1 MICNLILTPIVVVI
15 RTVIQVVREVVR
27 TVCEWVSSVIRR
39 VVEVVERVC
48 SWLPWPL
55 SDICNWVTKLVE
67 VFETVWNW
75 VCREVIDRIIDW
87 IEAIVTYIIYIARWV
102 CWVIDWVVRL
112 PELLLCLA
120 GIETPKI
127 MRVCIKILTDDE
139 GVPAV
144 RPDEVDGMMRDA
156 AAILARCNIRLVV
169 ESSELIR
176 KPEFM
181 TGTRC
186 EFSGMFSDFFLWFSA
201 RACPCCPTVTVY
213 FVSSMDGASG
223 CAYPGSDWV
232 IVASP
237 NGGGDGTTVVQEI
250 GHLADLW
257 AHSSDPNNVM
267 TDQQQPGATHDQI
280 TRWQCCMIRTS
291 RFASTAGLRIPDLT
305 GVTTA
310 TTGLALRPADEPF
323 RRQERVSRPAAGAA
337 EAPAGAGPAAA
348 AALTAI
354 GLVLLTVKF
363 IQSRRR
369 ARRS

>member
-1 MICNLILTPIVVVI
+1 MICNLILTPIVVVV
-15 RTVIQVVREVVR
+15 RTLIQVVREVVR
-27 TVCEWVSSVIRR
+27 TVCEWVSSTIRR
-39 VVEVVERVC
+39 IVEVVERVC

-55 SDICNWVTKLVE
+55 SEICTWVTKLVE
-67 VFETVWNW
+67 VIETVWTW

-87 IEAIVTYIIYIARWV
+87 VEAIFTYIIYIARWV
-102 CWVIDWVVRL
+102 CWVIDWIVRL
-112 PELLLCLA
+112 PELLLCLV
-120 GIETPKI
+120 GIETPKV
-127 MRVCIKILTDDE
+127 MRVCIKVLTDAA
-139 GVPAV
+139 GNPAV
-144 RPDEVDGMMRDA
+144 QPAELDGMMRDA
-156 AAILARCNIRLVV
+156 AAIFARCNIRLVV
-169 ESSELIR
+169 ESSELIQ
-176 KPEFM
+176 KEEFL

-223 CAYPGSDWV
+223 CAYPGTDWV

-237 NGGGDGTTVVQEI
+237 GGGGDGTTIVQEI

-267 TDQQQPGATHDQI
+267 TDQPGGTHDQI
-280 TRWQCCMIRTS
+280 TDWQCCMIRTS

-305 GVTTA
+305 DVTTA
-310 TTGLALRPADEPF
+310 TTGLALRPAKEPY
-323 RRQERVSRPAAGAA
+323 RRQERGARRAERRA

-354 GLVLLTVKF
+354 GLLLLAVKF
-363 IQSRRR
+363 AQSRRR
-369 ARRS
+369 RRREG

>member
-1 MICNLILTPIVVVI
+1 MICNRILTPIVVFV

-55 SDICNWVTKLVE
+55 SDICNLVTKLVE

-87 IEAIVTYIIYIARWV
+87 VEAIVTYIIYIAKWV
-102 CWVIDWVVRL
+102 CWVIDWVVRF
-112 PELLLCLA
+112 PELVLCWL
-120 GIETPKI
+120 GVETPKI
-127 MRVCIKILTDDE
+127 MRVCIKILTDAE

-144 RPDEVDGMMRDA
+144 QPDEVNGMMRDS
-156 AAILARCNIRLVV
+156 AAIFARCNIRLVV

-176 KPEFM
+176 KEEFL

-186 EFSGMFSDFFLWFSA
+186 EFSGMFSDFYLWFSA

-213 FVSSMDGASG
+213 FVASMDGASG
-223 CAYPGSDWV
+223 CAYPGNDWV

-237 NGGGDGTTVVQEI
+237 AGGGDGTVVVQEI

-257 AHSSDPNNVM
+257 GHSSDPNNVM
-267 TDQQQPGATHDQI
+267 TDQPGGTHDQI
-280 TRWQCCMIRTS
+280 TSGQCCMIRTS
-291 RFASTAGLRIPDLT
+291 RFASTPGLQVADLT
-305 GVTTA
+305 PVATA
-310 TTGLALRPADEPF
+310 TTGLALRPAEEPF
-323 RRQERVSRPAAGAA
+323 LRQDRGARAAGGGA

-354 GLVLLTVKF
+354 GLVLLAVK
-363 IQSRRR
+363 IVQSRR
-369 ARRS
+369 ARHRG